1 MAEPRPRRGPAAP
14 APLPPEG
21 VQVARRQ
28 GRGHSDAPSPPP
40 LQPTRLVRVSSVR
53 SHQTGASDSWGFFE
67 DYDQAG
73 GETPGNSAGDLR
85 RKGGADRPGAARGSP
100 ARAGHAGGAGHAASA
115 AATGGTG
122 GGGGGGAS
130 GRGMLQFSDVLA
142 RPMQEI
148 SLLSPPRAQPDH
160 SAVTAPTYV
169 LEESRSSQNLWRAT
183 AGNRPPQPAEER
195 AFFEKLWAE
204 NFSQSQVQY
213 DLPTELLTAATA
225 PDDGGAASG
234 APGEPPGAMGPDYA
248 LAEEAAGTGAGGA
261 RMGRTAGG
269 SPLGPSRALGAA
281 GAAQYYHINRSGEPR
296 VGPVQPRHSR
306 VNKRV
311 RERDGNLLVVCKGN
325 NVFGTTVSKSF
336 EQVIG
341 RGAKART
348 DTVSVSVSIA
358 SYRVVESVHERGRQY
373 AQFLVIYCEGSFR
386 DTVGVWKRY
395 SDFDKLSRKV
405 MDSHGEG
412 CTTALAGMHP
422 MSVTEEPETD
432 PLPNAM
438 TSWRLLKK
446 RQRWFR
452 CLDAGYLSLKVFLLE
467 RFLHDILFESSSPD
481 IIQNFV
487 GFDDKLRS

>member
-1 MAEPRPRRGPAAP
+1 
-14 APLPPEG
+14 
-21 VQVARRQ
+21 
-28 GRGHSDAPSPPP
+28 
-40 LQPTRLVRVSSVR
+40 
-53 SHQTGASDSWGFFE
+53 
-67 DYDQAG
+67 
-73 GETPGNSAGDLR
+73 
-85 RKGGADRPGAARGSP
+85 
-100 ARAGHAGGAGHAASA
+100 
-115 AATGGTG
+115 
-122 GGGGGGAS
+122 
-130 GRGMLQFSDVLA
+130 
-142 RPMQEI
+142 
-148 SLLSPPRAQPDH
+148 
-160 SAVTAPTYV
+160 
-169 LEESRSSQNLWRAT
+169 
-183 AGNRPPQPAEER
+183 
-195 AFFEKLWAE
+195 
-204 NFSQSQVQY
+204 
-213 DLPTELLTAATA
+213 
-225 PDDGGAASG
+225 
-234 APGEPPGAMGPDYA
+234 
-248 LAEEAAGTGAGGA
+248 
-261 RMGRTAGG
+261 MGRTAGG

-358 SYRVVESVHERGRQY
+358 SYRVVESVHKRGRQY